1 MCLNADMRFKIS
13 YAFNRA
19 SLKVVFGFVCSV
31 AGFFVATFW
40 FGCVCFVW
48 VFVVVE
54 FVVFLF

>member
-1 MCLNADMRFKIS
+1 MPSTGLHLIR
-13 YAFNRA
+13 
-19 SLKVVFGFVCSV
+19 VVSGFVCSV

-54 FVVFLF
+54 LVVFLF

>member
-1 MCLNADMRFKIS
+1 MPSTGLHLIR
-13 YAFNRA
+13 
-19 SLKVVFGFVCSV
+19 VVFGFVCSV
-31 AGFFVATFW
+31 AGFSVAAFW